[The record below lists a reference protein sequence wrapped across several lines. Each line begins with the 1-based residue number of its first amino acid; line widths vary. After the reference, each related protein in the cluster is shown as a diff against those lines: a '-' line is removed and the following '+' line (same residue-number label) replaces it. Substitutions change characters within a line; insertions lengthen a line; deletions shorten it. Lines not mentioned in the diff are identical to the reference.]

1 MISQRSKLTLRTRH
15 SQIDFIFGCLAVVVA
30 EGREI
35 LSKNAHI
42 WEISFDE
49 INLEKR
55 DDSTLKAKLVDKS
68 NWFCSNLE
76 VDIAKSSLLTL

>member
-1 MISQRSKLTLRTRH
+1 MILQRSKLTLRTRH

-42 WEISFDE
+42 WEISFAKSLSEISFDE
-49 INLEKR
+49 IN
-55 DDSTLKAKLVDKS
+55 
-68 NWFCSNLE
+68 
-76 VDIAKSSLLTL
+76 